1 MSTLGKLKNCLTNA
15 LSIAFFKEFPPAGRG
30 GAKVNILLS
39 NKSRQV
45 LPEGARETGVF
56 LITSIIIWLR

>member
-1 MSTLGKLKNCLTNA
+1 MSILGKLRNCLTNA

-39 NKSRQV
+39 NKKNVASFFNNFNYYMA
-45 LPEGARETGVF
+45 EINAA
-56 LITSIIIWLR
+56 S